1 MKNNQ
6 TMDLHHTLQQAI
18 DEKKR
23 LLPEDVGK
31 ALIAQYGINI
41 PRGKRVA
48 HPEELRA
55 VARKLGYPLV
65 VKAMASDMIHKT
77 DQGGVKLE
85 IEKYP
90 ALRKA
95 TEELWTLF
103 PGAPLLVE
111 KRVGPGVEMI
121 AGLTHDRHFGPS
133 LMIGLGGI
141 FTEVFQDVA
150 FLMLP
155 ASRGEITQALRGLK
169 GFKLLTGFRGKP
181 AYDVDKIVDA
191 ITGVAQ
197 FGLDALGYYEAVDIN
212 PFIVDENG
220 ATALDVK
227 VLLQPQ
233 FAPVKQEVSSLDP
246 KSLDPFFT
254 PQSVAV
260 VGASATTGKSGNVV
274 IRNILANGYSGRVHL
289 VNPKGGEIL
298 GLPVQPSIAGLPE
311 GIDLAIIVL
320 PAKETPQALRDCA
333 ERGIRR
339 IVLLAGGFAEVDEY
353 GAEIQQ
359 ETIDIIREKGLR
371 VIGPNTSGHTSTPH
385 QFSSSLFPLGKIRRG
400 KVSFIAQTG
409 NFATHTMRY
418 ILTGEYFGVARV
430 IGLGN
435 KVDVE
440 ESEALEYLA
449 NDPETSAI
457 VLYLESIKR
466 PKRFLEIAR
475 EVTRRKPVVM
485 LKGGITEAGKKAAV
499 AHTAAMASED
509 RVVEGMLHQAGIVRV
524 REYTHLIL
532 AAKALSMVP
541 RPKGNRVSF
550 LTPSGAMLVTLSD
563 LCISLGLD
571 IPDLEDE
578 TRQRLQDISP
588 PFIRMRNPVD
598 IWAAATVGGVEFG
611 YREGMEAVLKDP
623 NIDAVVPV
631 LMLTK
636 ETGIPSYD
644 FILELAKKYPEK
656 PILVT
661 FSGDKGCIEECKA
674 FLEPQGIPTF
684 PEIEQPFEVLSI
696 LYRCTRAMNRPQ

>member
-1 MKNNQ
+1 MKDQ

-18 DEKKR
+18 NEKRR

-31 ALIAQYGINI
+31 TLISQYGMKI
-41 PRGKRVA
+41 PSGKRVT
-48 HPEELRA
+48 HPDELRA

-65 VKAMASDMIHKT
+65 VKAMASDLIHKT
-77 DQGGVKLE
+77 DQGAVKLG
-85 IEKYP
+85 IEKYS
-90 ALRKA
+90 ALQRA
-95 TEELWTLF
+95 TEGLWTLF

-111 KRVGPGVEMI
+111 KMASPGVEMI
-121 AGLTHDRHFGPS
+121 VGLTDDHHFGPS

-155 ASRGEITQALRGLK
+155 ASRSEIIQALTGLK
-169 GFKLLTGFRGKP
+169 GFTLLAGFRGRP

-191 ITGVAQ
+191 IMGVAQ
-197 FGLDALGYYEAVDIN
+197 FGLDASGYYEAVDIN
-212 PFIVDENG
+212 PFVVNENG
-220 ATALDVK
+220 VTALDVK
-227 VLLQPQ
+227 VLLRPQ
-233 FAPVKQEVSSLDP
+233 HAPVTQEVSLPDP
-246 KSLDPFFT
+246 KSLGRFFT
-254 PQSVAV
+254 PRSVVV
-260 VGASATTGKSGNVV
+260 VGASATPGKSGNVV
-274 IRNILANGYSGRVHL
+274 LRNILANGYAGKVYL

-298 GLPVQPSIAGLPE
+298 GLPVQPSIADLPE

-333 ERGIRR
+333 ARGIRQ

-353 GAEIQQ
+353 GAEIQL
-359 ETIDIIREKGLR
+359 EAIDIIREKGLR

-385 QFSSSLFPLGKIRRG
+385 QFTSSLFPLGKIRRG
-400 KVSFIAQTG
+400 KISFLAQTG

-418 ILTGEYFGVARV
+418 ILTGEHFGVSRV

-435 KVDVE
+435 KIDIE
-440 ESEALEYLA
+440 ESEGLEYLA
-449 NDPETSAI
+449 NDPETNAI
-457 VLYLESIKR
+457 IMYLESIER

-475 EVTRRKPVVM
+475 KVTRIKPVVV
-485 LKGGITEAGKKAAV
+485 LKGGSTEAGIHAAI
-499 AHTAAMASED
+499 AHTAAMAAED
-509 RVVEGMLHQAGIVRV
+509 RLVDGMFRQAGIVRV

-532 AAKALSMVP
+532 AAKALSMIP
-541 RPKGNRVSF
+541 LPKGNRVSF
-550 LTPSGAMLVTLSD
+550 LTPSGAMLVALSD
-563 LCISLGLD
+563 LCISLGLEV
-571 IPDLEDE
+571 PDLEEE

-598 IWAAATVGGVEFG
+598 IWAAATVKGVEFG
-611 YREGMEAVLKDP
+611 YREGMEAVLRDP

-636 ETGIPSYD
+636 ETGIPSYE

-661 FSGDKGCIEECKA
+661 FSADKGYMEECKA
-674 FLEPQGIPTF
+674 FLEPRGVPTF

-696 LYRCTRAMNRPQ
+696 LHRCTRAMNRAQ

>member
-1 MKNNQ
+1 M
-6 TMDLHHTLQQAI
+6 TDLHHTLQQAI
-18 DEKKR
+18 DDKRR

-31 ALIAQYGINI
+31 ALISQYGMKI
-41 PRGKRVA
+41 PPGKRVT
-48 HPEELRA
+48 HPDELRA
-55 VARKLGYPLV
+55 AARKLGYPLV
-65 VKAMASDMIHKT
+65 VKAMAPDLIHKT
-77 DQGGVKLE
+77 DQGAVKLG
-85 IEKYP
+85 IERYP

-95 TEELWTLF
+95 TEGLWTLF

-111 KRVGPGVEMI
+111 KMATPGVEMI

-133 LMIGLGGI
+133 LMMGLGGI

-155 ASRGEITQALRGLK
+155 ASRSEVIEALTGLK
-169 GFKLLTGFRGKP
+169 GFRLLTGFRGRP

-191 ITGVAQ
+191 IVGVAQ
-197 FGLDALGYYEAVDIN
+197 FGLDASGYYEAVDIN
-212 PFIVDENG
+212 PFVVNEHG
-220 ATALDVK
+220 VTALDVK
-227 VLLQPQ
+227 VLLRPQ
-233 FAPVKQEVSSLDP
+233 YAPVTQEVSLPDP

-254 PQSVAV
+254 PRSVV
-260 VGASATTGKSGNVV
+260 VIGASAAPGKSGNVV
-274 IRNILANGYSGRVHL
+274 IRNILANGYTGKVYL
-289 VNPKGGEIL
+289 VNPKAGEIL
-298 GLPVQPSIAGLPE
+298 GLPVQSSIADLPE

-320 PAKETPQALRDCA
+320 PAKETPKALRDCA
-333 ERGIRR
+333 ARGIRQ

-353 GAEIQQ
+353 GEEIQQ
-359 ETIDIIREKGLR
+359 ETIKIIREKGLR

-385 QFSSSLFPLGKIRRG
+385 QFTSSLFPLGRIRRG
-400 KVSFIAQTG
+400 KVSFLAQTG

-418 ILTGEYFGVARV
+418 ILTGEHFGVARV

-435 KVDVE
+435 KVDIE
-440 ESEALEYLA
+440 ESEGLAYLA
-449 NDPETSAI
+449 NDPETHAI
-457 VLYLESIKR
+457 IMYLESIER

-475 EVTRRKPVVM
+475 EVIRRKPVVM

-509 RVVEGMLHQAGIVRV
+509 RLVEGMLRQAGIVRV

-532 AAKALSMVP
+532 AAKAFSMIP
-541 RPKGNRVSF
+541 LPKGNRVSF
-550 LTPSGAMLVTLSD
+550 LTPSGAMLVALSD
-563 LCISLGLD
+563 LCISLGLEV
-571 IPDLEDE
+571 PDLEEE

-623 NIDAVVPV
+623 NIDAVISV

-636 ETGIPSYD
+636 ETGIPSYE

-661 FSGDKGCIEECKA
+661 FSGDKGYMEECKA
-674 FLEPQGIPTF
+674 FLEPRGVPTF

-696 LYRCTRAMNRPQ
+696 LSRCTRAMNRPQ